1 MISPGAEGP
10 SEQPAPEAS
19 AFTLHVY
26 PPEGQPEIF
35 PMKKELLVGRDP
47 ICDIVLDHPTVS
59 GNHALL
65 ALKGNSVA
73 ITDLDSTNGT
83 VVDESP
89 AQPEIWTRQSA
100 VIRIGAF
107 RLDLIAKRDQGRS
120 ATIQIETRG
129 AALDERDKT
138 LIRALMSD
146 WTDPSARVPAPS
158 SASEMATELHCSR
171 QEVNRRVARLERKL
185 GLDPDVRGPRRYR
198 DLTEVLLRRGL
209 QPGPG

>member
-1 MISPGAEGP
+1 
-10 SEQPAPEAS
+10 
-19 AFTLHVY
+19 
-26 PPEGQPEIF
+26 
-35 PMKKELLVGRDP
+35 MKGELLVGRDP
-47 ICDIVLDHPTVS
+47 ICDVVLDHPTVS

-65 ALKGNSVA
+65 ALKGSSVA

-107 RLDLIAKRDQGRS
+107 RLDLIARGDQGAQKTTR
-120 ATIQIETRG
+120 IQTRG
-129 AALDERDKT
+129 AALDDRDKT

-146 WTDPSARVPAPS
+146 WTDPAARVPAPS
-158 SASEMATELHCSR
+158 SASEMAEELHCSR
-171 QEVNRRVARLERKL
+171 QEVNRRVTRLEKKL
-185 GLDPDVRGPRRYR
+185 GMITDARGPRRYR
-198 DLTEVLLRRGL
+198 DLTEELLSRGL